1 MYMVCAINFC
11 QNLLKISKFFF
22 VKQERQLLQQEFFNK
37 NVIFLYSSFFFQTPH
52 KTFFLEWRFWLFLHF
67 QRNPIYYMVIFSD
80 RFFFLLTK
88 LCPLFVY
95 IFISLSC
102 MAVSPWQI
110 MSHSC
115 IYSLIA
121 SQVGAFTHLIKFWC
135 NLYVFSVFLYQCIFN
150 EK

>member
-52 KTFFLEWRFWLFLHF
+52 KTFSGVKILVILTFSKKSNILYGYFFRPVFFFFWQNCVPFLCTSLSVLAVWLFH
-67 QRNPIYYMVIFSD
+67 PG
-80 RFFFLLTK
+80 K
-88 LCPLFVY
+88 LCHIHVFT
-95 IFISLSC
+95 
-102 MAVSPWQI
+102 
-110 MSHSC
+110 
-115 IYSLIA
+115 LIA

>member
-1 MYMVCAINFC
+1 MCNQFLSESFEDQQV
-11 QNLLKISKFFF
+11 FFF

-52 KTFFLEWRFWLFLHF
+52 KTFSGVKIL
-67 QRNPIYYMVIFSD
+67 VILTFSKKSNILYGYFF
-80 RFFFLLTK
+80 RPVFFLLTK

-110 MSHSC
+110 VSHSC

-121 SQVGAFTHLIKFWC
+121 SQVGAFTHLIKF
-135 NLYVFSVFLYQCIFN
+135 
-150 EK
+150 